1 MLRPG
6 EAGWGLTQEAFTVD
20 AQGNL
25 TPVSGRM
32 RYSRETLWT
41 DWVEPWKAFA
51 ATGVGVHVGEWG
63 AYSYTPHAV
72 VLAWMSDCL
81 RNWQQAGMGWA
92 LWNLRGGFG
101 LLDSD
106 RADVV
111 YEPYR
116 GHRLDRK
123 MLELLRQG

>member
-1 MLRPG
+1 
-6 EAGWGLTQEAFTVD
+6 
-20 AQGNL
+20 
-25 TPVSGRM
+25 
-32 RYSRETLWT
+32 
-41 DWVEPWKAFA
+41 
-51 ATGVGVHVGEWG
+51 VHVGEWG
-63 AYSYTPHAV
+63 AYSYTPHTV

-106 RADVV
+106 RADVL